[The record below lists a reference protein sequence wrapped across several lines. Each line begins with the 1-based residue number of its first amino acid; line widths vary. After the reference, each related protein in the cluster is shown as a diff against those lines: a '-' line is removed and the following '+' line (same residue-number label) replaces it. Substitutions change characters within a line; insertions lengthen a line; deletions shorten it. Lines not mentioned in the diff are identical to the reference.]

1 MNSLQYSEP
10 GKECTTIYFKLKP
23 AIVKHFETRSIF
35 LEENSKEAPSLKKL
49 GKHAGKIKKTP
60 ISIDCFV
67 QTYQKKYSK
76 NKIRHISVLRGYQK
90 SNKVI

>member
-35 LEENSKEAPSLKKL
+35 LEENPKEAPSLKKL
-49 GKHAGKIKKTP
+49 GKHAGKLKKKAYQHRLFCP
-60 ISIDCFV
+60 SLSEEVFKKQNKAHFCFKGV
-67 QTYQKKYSK
+67 PEK
-76 NKIRHISVLRGYQK
+76 
-90 SNKVI
+90 